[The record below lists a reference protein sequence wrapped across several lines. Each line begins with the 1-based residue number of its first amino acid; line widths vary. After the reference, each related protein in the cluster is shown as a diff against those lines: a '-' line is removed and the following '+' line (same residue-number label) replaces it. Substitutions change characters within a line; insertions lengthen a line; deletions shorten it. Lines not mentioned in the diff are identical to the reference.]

1 MFLMCLS
8 LLLEPY
14 VTTEHSTKKE
24 EHLGM
29 PLLTEVYRGFLVCPF
44 YYIFWLRAGLESHMV
59 FSHDIS

>member
-1 MFLMCLS
+1 MFLICLS

-29 PLLTEVYRGFLVCPF
+29 PLLTEVYRVLVCPF
-44 YYIFWLRAGLESHMV
+44 SYIFWLWAALESHMV
-59 FSHDIS
+59 FSYDIS